1 VWAEWKGDHGNSPIQ
16 MPTFY
21 SLRVNTSVVLADKKP
36 ILLGALS
43 PKNQDG
49 KVDFT
54 RKLMVFVKA
63 DIITTGR

>member
-1 VWAEWKGDHGNSPIQ
+1 